1 MSRLLGSRRALFGN
15 RNPITASY
23 LVVGG
28 GGGGGNFQGGG
39 GGAGGFLTG
48 TTSIVR
54 GVTYT
59 VTVGAGGTATGA
71 GNTSV
76 RGGQGGNSI
85 FGAINALGGGGG
97 GAGGPNAQTPNTGGS
112 GGGGSGTAGASSPGA
127 AGTAG
132 QGFAGGNGVVG
143 ANYGGGGGGGAGAVG
158 LNGTTTAGAAGGAGL
173 ASSITGVSVTY
184 AGGGGGGIATPGT
197 VGGAG
202 GAGGGGAG
210 AGSNVTA
217 TSGTANTG
225 GGGGGGYNNIFPSPS
240 SGAGG
245 SGVVILSI
253 PTAQYNGFVTG
264 TAVTTISGS
273 NTILT
278 FTGSGTVTFPR
289 LPALTNVFAGAAAA
303 YAVRLPANSTYYG
316 PLIRV
321 RRSNDNAEQDIY
333 PVATPDANG
342 DRFLDTTALLAFTGA
357 NNGFVTTRYDLTGNG
372 RHETQTTSA
381 AQPRIV
387 NAGVVD
393 TAGGIPTIVFSGAQ
407 GLVTPI
413 TLSRTTYPNVL
424 VNTVYQAT
432 NISSGTQTLWGGDN
446 ASSGFPRWQVLYFG
460 TFPSASFS
468 VSTGSA
474 SLVQANMNNTN
485 RNVYSYVSNYPTASA
500 SYVAINGT
508 QNTSFTET
516 VGSGALALTFGA
528 INPSL
533 LYPFTGN
540 IQESIVWFS
549 APTVVQ
555 RQALERNQGTAYGIT
570 VA

>member
-1 MSRLLGSRRALFGN
+1 MSRFLGSRRALFG
-15 RNPITASY
+15 RRDPITASY

-48 TTSIVR
+48 TTTIVR
-54 GVTYT
+54 EVTYT
-59 VTVGAGGTATGA
+59 VTVGAGGAATGA
-71 GNTSV
+71 GNTSL

-97 GAGGPNAQTPNTGGS
+97 GAGGPNSQAPNTGGS
-112 GGGGSGTAGASSPGA
+112 GGGGYGTVSGATSPGA

-132 QGFAGGNGVVG
+132 QGFAGGNGAMG
-143 ANYGGGGGGGAGAVG
+143 ANYGAGGGGGAGAVG

-289 LPALTNVFAGAAAA
+289 LPALTNVFAGSAAA

-316 PLIRV
+316 PLLRV

-342 DRFLDTTALLAFTGA
+342 DRFIDTAALLAFTGA
-357 NNGFVTTRYDLTGNG
+357 NSGFITTWYDQSGNG
-372 RHETQTTSA
+372 RHATQATA
-381 AQPRIV
+381 ARQPRIV

-393 TAGGIPTIVFSGAQ
+393 TFNSRPAITAGGITALSTPFNLN
-407 GLVTPI
+407 GL
-413 TLSRTTYPNVL
+413 
-424 VNTVYQAT
+424 
-432 NISSGTQTLWGGDN
+432 
-446 ASSGFPRWQVLYFG
+446 ASW
-460 TFPSASFS
+460 
-468 VSTGSA
+468 
-474 SLVQANMNNTN
+474 
-485 RNVYSYVSNYPTASA
+485 
-500 SYVAINGT
+500 AINFV
-508 QNTSFTET
+508 TSPTTTAGFTSAFRQDGG
-516 VGSGALALTFGA
+516 GSYAVF
-528 INPSL
+528 
-533 LYPFTGN
+533 PFTGN
-540 IQESIVWFS
+540 GALSPRDFVSTNSISLVLNYSVAAPVVHTMVRAAGVSNTAFLNGSSVASS
-549 APTVVQ
+549 AADTSAYPNALGATLMNSFDFTEPFIGRVAEYVLFTSSISTTQ
-555 RQALERNQGTAYGIT
+555 RQAIERNQGTAYGIT

>member
-1 MSRLLGSRRALFGN
+1 MR
-15 RNPITASY
+15 I
-23 LVVGG
+23 
-28 GGGGGNFQGGG
+28 
-39 GGAGGFLTG
+39 
-48 TTSIVR
+48 
-54 GVTYT
+54 
-59 VTVGAGGTATGA
+59 
-71 GNTSV
+71 
-76 RGGQGGNSI
+76 
-85 FGAINALGGGGG
+85 
-97 GAGGPNAQTPNTGGS
+97 
-112 GGGGSGTAGASSPGA
+112 
-127 AGTAG
+127 
-132 QGFAGGNGVVG
+132 
-143 ANYGGGGGGGAGAVG
+143 
-158 LNGTTTAGAAGGAGL
+158 
-173 ASSITGVSVTY
+173 
-184 AGGGGGGIATPGT
+184 
-197 VGGAG
+197 
-202 GAGGGGAG
+202 
-210 AGSNVTA
+210 
-217 TSGTANTG
+217 
-225 GGGGGGYNNIFPSPS
+225 
-240 SGAGG
+240 
-245 SGVVILSI
+245 
-253 PTAQYNGFVTG
+253 
-264 TAVTTISGS
+264 
-273 NTILT
+273 
-278 FTGSGTVTFPR
+278 
-289 LPALTNVFAGAAAA
+289 
-303 YAVRLPANSTYYG
+303 PANSTYSG
-316 PLIRV
+316 PLLRV
-321 RRSNDNAEQDIY
+321 RRSNDNAELDIG
-333 PVATPDANG
+333 VAGAQVALNRNFATASDWSLGTGVTYGTNQLVLVNAGIIAGQNMGLVTGRSYQFSIIVNKTGAGPTSAMRISTGNSPTVETGPTTIIATNPPNGLNVFRAVITANG
-342 DRFLDTTALLAFTGA
+342 PCLVISADTNVLSGSINFVSMQETNAISGQNAWLNEYALLGHVTV
-357 NNGFVTTRYDLTGNG
+357 NSGFVTTRYDLTGNG

-549 APTVVQ
+549 APTVAQ

>member
-1 MSRLLGSRRALFGN
+1 MSRFLGSRRALFG
-15 RNPITASY
+15 RRDPITASY

-59 VTVGAGGTATGA
+59 VTVGAGGAATGA
-71 GNTSV
+71 GNTSI
-76 RGGQGGNSI
+76 RGGQGGNSV
-85 FGAINALGGGGG
+85 FGAITALGGGGG
-97 GAGGPNAQTPNTGGS
+97 GAGGPNGQTPNTGGS
-112 GGGGSGTAGASSPGA
+112 GGGGYGTVPGSPSLGA

-132 QGFAGGNGVVG
+132 QGFAGGNGALG

-289 LPALTNVFAGAAAA
+289 LPALTSVFAEAAAA
-303 YAVRLPANSTYYG
+303 YAVRIPANSTYYG

-321 RRSNDNAEQDIY
+321 RRSNDNAELDIY
-333 PVATPDANG
+333 PVATLDANG
-342 DRFLDTTALLAFTGA
+342 NRLLDTTALLAFTGA
-357 NNGFVTTRYDLTGNG
+357 NNGFVTTWYDQSGNARHATQTLTG
-372 RHETQTTSA
+372 S
-381 AQPRIV
+381 QPSIV
-387 NAGVVD
+387 NAGSVSVQNGVPIVVYGIGKSLFAPTGLASLSLTMNAVGTPGAASSSTD
-393 TAGGIPTIVFSGAQ
+393 DNRFISVGTHNGTTFVAGGISLKIANGNLRSTAYTIADFPGTSAPAG
-407 GLVTPI
+407 TPLI
-413 TLSRTTYPNVL
+413 GSTTLS
-424 VNTVYQAT
+424 
-432 NISSGTQTLWGGDN
+432 SS
-446 ASSGFPRWQVLYFG
+446 QVFFEYK
-460 TFPSASFS
+460 
-468 VSTGSA
+468 
-474 SLVQANMNNTN
+474 
-485 RNVYSYVSNYPTASA
+485 
-500 SYVAINGT
+500 NGT
-508 QNTSFTET
+508 QFATGSSNIAAGNSNGV
-516 VGSGALALTFGA
+516 VGQGA
-528 INPSL
+528 I
-533 LYPFTGN
+533 
-540 IQESIVWFS
+540 SIHETMFFRYVPDIS
-549 APTVVQ
+549 S
-555 RQALERNQGTAYGIT
+555 RLALERNQGTAYGIT